1 MVDDIWLVI
10 YRLCNWQMIGLA
22 FPIIYS
28 DLFSIDQHY
37 RFPKDSIYILNPDVI
52 LWNITLKFVNYIYAS
67 CSFGMQLYFWWSTLQ
82 ISLETCNYSRVL
94 DWNYTS
100 IFTILSVLEQFNF
113 DLPLPNPST
122 LMANGTNVIGLAC
135 FCMNTTLLSQFMMH
149 WNRITVNLFM
159 P

>member
-10 YRLCNWQMIGLA
+10 YRLCNWQPIGLA

-28 DLFSIDQHY
+28 DFVSIDQHY

-100 IFTILSVLEQFNF
+100 IFTILSALEQFNSDF
-113 DLPLPNPST
+113 LLLNPST
-122 LMANGTNVIGLAC
+122 LVVNGTNVIGLSLC
-135 FCMNTTLLSQFMMH
+135 QYNTIIAIYDALKSYYG
-149 WNRITVNLFM
+149 
-159 P
+159 